1 MPELALLAGKTAII
15 TGGAQGLGFGIAQRF
30 ADFGARVA
38 ILDLQA
44 DKAKESAKSLKGE
57 HHLAVHCDIT
67 DGDSRIQAIESTL
80 TAFGKIDIL
89 VNNAGIQYH
98 APAEAIDEAKWHRL
112 FDVNV
117 HAMMF
122 MCRDVGKHML
132 VEQSGSIIN
141 IGSIASL
148 LAMPRRIPYVTTKTA
163 VLGITRTLA
172 VEWAGRGVRVNSI
185 GPGYHNTPL
194 LVEYVE
200 KGAIDIDRI
209 LKRIPMGAIGSIEA
223 IGDAVAFFAS
233 DLSGY
238 ITGQHLMVDG
248 GYTVFGAPEDAS

>member
-15 TGGAQGLGFGIAQRF
+15 TGGAQGLGYGIAQRF

-38 ILDLQA
+38 ILDLQV
-44 DKAKESAKSLKGE
+44 DKTEESAKSLNGE
-57 HHLAVHCDIT
+57 THIAVHCDIT
-67 DGDSRIQAIESTL
+67 NSESRQHAIDATIN
-80 TAFGKIDIL
+80 AFGKIDIL

-98 APAEAIDEAKWHRL
+98 SPAEAIDEDKWHRL

-122 MCRDVGKHML
+122 MCRDVGKKML
-132 VEQSGSIIN
+132 AEQSGSIIN

-148 LAMPRRIPYVTTKTA
+148 LAMPRRIPYVTAKTA

-209 LKRIPMGAIGSIEA
+209 QKRIPMGAVGSIESV
-223 IGDAVAFFAS
+223 GDAVAFFAS
-233 DLSGY
+233 DLSAY
-238 ITGQHLMVDG
+238 ITGQHIMVDG